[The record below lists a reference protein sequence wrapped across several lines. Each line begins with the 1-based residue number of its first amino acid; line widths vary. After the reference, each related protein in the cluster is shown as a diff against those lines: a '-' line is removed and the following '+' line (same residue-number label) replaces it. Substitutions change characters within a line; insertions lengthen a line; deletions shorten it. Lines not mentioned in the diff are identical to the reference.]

1 MGRLRVLT
9 EDGEKEFRWDPNSP
23 AEVKSAREKFEHYL
37 RENCIAF
44 ITEPGGNESIPL
56 SRFDPL
62 AEEIFVLG
70 LAAGG

>member
-9 EDGEKEFRWDPNSP
+9 EEGEKEFRWDPNSP
-23 AEVKSAREKFEHYL
+23 VEVRSAREKFEQYL

-44 ITEPGGNESIPL
+44 KNEPGSMEGTPL
-56 SRFDPL
+56 TRFDPL
-62 AEEIFVLG
+62 AEEIFLLG